1 MTKYSYTAFNASG
14 KTISGEVEANS
25 KEEAADILSERDYI
39 PTEITEGK
47 AASKGFDLEKIQV
60 GLTRV
65 GAPDLILFTKQ
76 FRTMLVAGVP
86 ILSLLQTMQQQTSN
100 LRLKSVIG
108 AITDDVHQG
117 SSLHES
123 FKKHPTVFSP
133 LYCSMLEA
141 GESSGALP
149 DVLQRVSYIIE
160 HEYKIKTEVRSAL
173 LYPVI
178 VFAFL
183 GIAFFVLLTFV
194 IPKFVKIF
202 LKAGIDLPLPTK
214 ICMVLYQSLASYWH
228 VLLGS
233 IVLLIVFLSL
243 YFKTEQGKYVRD
255 AFLLR
260 IPVFGELFIKS
271 VMSRFASIFAILQSS
286 GVGVLQSMAILQ
298 NIVGNAAISKE
309 FAQIKEKLESGRGI
323 AGPLRS
329 SKYFTPMVV
338 NMVAIGEESGNL
350 DLMLTEISSH
360 YDYEVEHTT
369 KNLSSMLGPFLIVCL
384 AAMVGFFAFAIFLP
398 MWDLTKM
405 VK

>member
-1 MTKYSYTAFNASG
+1 MTQYSYKAFDASG

-25 KEEAADILSERDYI
+25 KEEVADILSERDYI
-39 PTEITEGK
+39 PTEITKGK

-100 LRLKSVIG
+100 LRLKSVIA
-108 AITDDVHQG
+108 AIADDIHQG
-117 SSLHES
+117 STLHGS

-202 LKAGIDLPLPTK
+202 LKAGLDLPLPTK
-214 ICMVLYQSLASYWH
+214 ICMVLYQLLASYWH

-233 IVLLIVFLSL
+233 IVLLIVFLTL

-260 IPVFGELFIKS
+260 IPIFGELFIKS

-286 GVGVLQSMAILQ
+286 GVGVLESMVILQ

-309 FAQIKEKLESGRGI
+309 FARIKEKLESGRGI
-323 AGPLRS
+323 AGPLS
-329 SKYFTPMVV
+329 SAKYFTPMVV

-350 DLMLTEISSH
+350 DLMLTEVSAH

-369 KNLSSMLGPFLIVCL
+369 KNLSSMLGPFLVVCL